1 MNNSASYLHDLSD
14 NELVTLAQQGE
25 KDAYSVLIGR
35 YIFLVRNCASGYF
48 SDQLDLDDIMQEG
61 FIGLMNAV
69 EAFDSGCE
77 ASFATFARLCINRN
91 IISAV
96 RRTLRKKQ
104 IPQSMLVFL
113 DDDNSC
119 VDSGSTKI
127 SGLKASNSDEPE
139 TAVINKENFSKLKSA
154 IFSKLSKTEI
164 TVLQAY
170 LSGMSYEQ
178 IARQTGVSLKSV
190 DNAMQRLRKKLKPH
204 QKSGGTE

>member
-1 MNNSASYLHDLSD
+1 MNNSTSYLHDLSD

-25 KDAYSVLIGR
+25 EDAYSVLVGR

-48 SDQLDLDDIMQEG
+48 SDQLDFDDIMQEG

-69 EAFDSGCE
+69 SAFDSSCE
-77 ASFATFARLCINRN
+77 TSFATFARLCINRN

-119 VDSGSTKI
+119 TNNSNTKI
-127 SGLKASNSDEPE
+127 SSLKAANNDEPE
-139 TAVINKENFSKLKSA
+139 TAVINKESFSKLKST
-154 IFSKLSKTEI
+154 IFLKLSKTEI
-164 TVLQAY
+164 TVLKAY
-170 LSGMSYEQ
+170 LSGKSYEQ
-178 IARQTGVSLKSV
+178 IANQMGISQKSV

-204 QKSGGTE
+204 HKNDAE